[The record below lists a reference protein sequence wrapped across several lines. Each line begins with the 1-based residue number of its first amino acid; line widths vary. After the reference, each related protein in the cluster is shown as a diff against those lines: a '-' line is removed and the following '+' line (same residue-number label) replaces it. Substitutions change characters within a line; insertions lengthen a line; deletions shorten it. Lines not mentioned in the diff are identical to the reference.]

1 MEDKILIVEDN
12 YDSREYLAQLLR
24 VKGYKVDTAEDGV
37 EGIEKAIV
45 NHPDFI
51 ISDINT
57 PNLDGIQMVKAL
69 RRIPECSA
77 IPILVVSAYGSGI
90 LADASIA
97 GANQVMRK
105 PLDLKL
111 LFMMIEKHL
120 SKRESSH

>member
-1 MEDKILIVEDN
+1 MKEKVLIVEDN
-12 YDSREYLAQLLR
+12 FDSREYLAQLLR
-24 VKGYKVDTAEDGV
+24 VKGYNVYTAEDGA
-37 EGIEKAIV
+37 EGIEQAIL
-45 NHPDFI
+45 NQPDFI

-57 PNLDGIQMVKAL
+57 PNLDGIQMVRAL

-111 LFMMIEKHL
+111 LLRMIERHT
-120 SKRESSH
+120 SK

>member
-1 MEDKILIVEDN
+1 MEQKILIVEDN
-12 YDSREYLAQLLR
+12 FDSREYLAQLLR
-24 VKGYKVDTAEDGV
+24 VKGYTVYTAEDGA
-37 EGIEKAIV
+37 EGIEQAIL
-45 NHPDFI
+45 NQPDFI

-57 PNLDGIQMVKAL
+57 PNLDGIQMVRAL

-111 LFMMIEKHL
+111 LLRMIERHTA
-120 SKRESSH
+120 RRV